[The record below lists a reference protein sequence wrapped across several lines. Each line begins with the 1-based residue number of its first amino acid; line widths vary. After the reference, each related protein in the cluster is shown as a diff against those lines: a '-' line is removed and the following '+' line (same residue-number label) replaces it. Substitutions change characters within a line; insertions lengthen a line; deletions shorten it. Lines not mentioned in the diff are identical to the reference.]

1 VRHKYLILWLISS
14 TLIMA
19 YILGNYYHQLGLDYP
34 EWYSNFLMSAF
45 KPGGAEDA
53 YDLYTYS
60 NFIFSFIISC
70 ILAALFFA
78 IKKLVTPSNHRLG

>member
-1 VRHKYLILWLISS
+1 
-14 TLIMA
+14 MA
-19 YILGNYYHQLGLDYP
+19 YILGNYYRQLGFYYP
-34 EWYSNFLMSAF
+34 EWYSDFLMSVF
-45 KPGGAEDA
+45 KPNGAEDA

-78 IKKLVTPSNHRLG
+78 TKKVLTRRSSGR